1 MTKVKTDKEI
11 IERILE
17 KGVEQIL
24 PSKDALKEKLF
35 SGKRLNIY
43 QGFDPTGE
51 TLHIGHSVGM
61 RKLEDFRKLGHHVIF
76 LIGDFTARIGDPTD
90 KAATRKMLT
99 KEDVKNNMKRYV
111 EQASHIID
119 INNKENPVDI
129 IYNSQWHEK
138 LNFGEI
144 INLASEFTVQQML
157 KRDMFQK
164 RLEANKPIH
173 LNEFLYPL
181 MQGYDSVMMDID
193 IEVGGNDQLFNMLAG
208 RDMVFNHLNKEK
220 IVLAG
225 KLLEDPNGDK
235 MGKTTGNMIRM
246 DDKPEDI
253 YGKVMAFTDG
263 MILIGFEILTIATLE
278 ELKAYKKR
286 LESGEN
292 PIVLKKELAL
302 RVTEE
307 ITSKAEAEKAQQ
319 YFEKVFQKKEDSAD
333 IKEQIVD
340 HDIYSITELLV
351 SVEFAGSKSIARRLV
366 EQGAVKIN
374 NKKVTD
380 WNDTVSISSY
390 SSMLLKVG
398 KQLCHITLKT

>member
-1 MTKVKTDKEI
+1 MTSIKTNPEI
-11 IERILE
+11 IDRILN

-24 PSKDALKEKLF
+24 PSKDVLKEKLL
-35 SGKRLNIY
+35 SGKRLNVY
-43 QGFDPTGE
+43 QGFDPSGD

-90 KAATRKMLT
+90 KTATRQMLT
-99 KEDVKNNMKRYV
+99 KEQVEENMKKYV

-119 INNKENPVDI
+119 MNNEENPVEI
-129 IYNSQWHEK
+129 MYNSQWHEK
-138 LNFGEI
+138 LMFGEL

-193 IEVGGNDQLFNMLAG
+193 VEVGGNDQLFNMLAG
-208 RDMVFNHLNKEK
+208 RDMVFNHLHKEK

-235 MGKTTGNMIRM
+235 MGKSTGNMIRM

-253 YGKVMAFTDG
+253 YGKVMSFTDG
-263 MILIGFEILTIATLE
+263 MILIGFEILTDASLE
-278 ELKAYKKR
+278 ELDIYKKR
-286 LESGEN
+286 LEAGEN
-292 PIVLKKELAL
+292 PIGLKKELAL
-302 RVTEE
+302 KVTEA
-307 ITSKAEAEKAQQ
+307 ITSKEEALKAQQ
-319 YFEKVFQKKEDSAD
+319 YFEEVYQQKIDSVVIPEIA
-333 IKEQIVD
+333 INTENISIVD
-340 HDIYSITELLV
+340 LLV
-351 SVEFAGSKSIARRLV
+351 QVNFADSKSSARRLV

-374 NKKVTD
+374 DEKISD
-380 WNDTVSISSY
+380 WQDTVHISPEESP
-390 SSMLLKVG
+390 LLKVG
-398 KQLCHITLKT
+398 KQLCHITYKS